1 MTQVAPS
8 PPIALGFRLRDGFV
22 RMAACKR
29 ELLSHAVKVSVFCLC
44 IATVLWL
51 AQADVA
57 FDVQL
62 AYSFGNAL
70 VAWAIIDCGRFFID
84 QPSPYQF
91 PRGWRGVALIVVG
104 ALVGHVLGSMLGDA
118 YSGRDTWSLLSNKPR
133 LMAYFA
139 AVSFATGVVVSY
151 FFYAQ
156 GKSAWLHGELEASRR
171 QSTEAQLRLLQSQ
184 LQPHMLFNTL
194 ANLRALIATD
204 PARATAMLDR
214 FNDYLRATLSASRQA
229 MHPLADEFDRL
240 RDYLE
245 LMAVRMGPRLAYS
258 LDLPDDLRA
267 VPIPPLLLQSL
278 VENAIVHGL
287 EPHVAGGQITVQ
299 ARRQGSLVCIEIND
313 NGAGFDAASAPAPTD
328 SGAQHA
334 PPPHAGFGIAQV
346 RERLANTYGTEGT
359 IKVIA
364 ARAGGTCAS
373 VHFPMQKNTSP
384 TPQPQHADY
393 RPHR

>member
-1 MTQVAPS
+1 MFQAAS
-8 PPIALGFRLRDGFV
+8 FPPTTFAFRMRDGFV

-29 ELLSHAVKVSVFCLC
+29 ELLSHAIKVAAFCFF

-51 AQADVA
+51 ARADMA

-70 VAWAIIDCGRFFID
+70 VAWAMIDGGRFFID
-84 QPSPYQF
+84 QSSPYQF

-104 ALVGHVLGSMLGDA
+104 AFVGHVLGTLMGDA
-118 YSGRDTWSLLSNKPR
+118 YSGRSTWIFLSDKPR
-133 LMAYFA
+133 MMAYFVA
-139 AVSFATGVVVSY
+139 ISIGTGVAISY
-151 FFYAQ
+151 FFYSQ
-156 GKSAWLHGELEASRR
+156 GKSAWLRGELEASRR

-214 FNDYLRATLSASRQA
+214 FNDYLRATLGASRQA

-245 LMAVRMGPRLAYS
+245 LMAVRMGPRLAYT
-258 LDLPDDLRA
+258 LDLPDDLRT

-287 EPHVAGGQITVQ
+287 EPHVAGGHITVQ
-299 ARRQGSLVCIEIND
+299 ASRQGPLMCVEIID
-313 NGAGFDAASAPAPTD
+313 NGAGFDAASAPALAD
-328 SGAQHA
+328 NGAQLA
-334 PPPHAGFGIAQV
+334 SPPHSGFGIAQV
-346 RERLANTYGTEGT
+346 RERLANTYGAEGT
-359 IKVIA
+359 IKIIA
-364 ARAGGTCAS
+364 AHACGTCAS